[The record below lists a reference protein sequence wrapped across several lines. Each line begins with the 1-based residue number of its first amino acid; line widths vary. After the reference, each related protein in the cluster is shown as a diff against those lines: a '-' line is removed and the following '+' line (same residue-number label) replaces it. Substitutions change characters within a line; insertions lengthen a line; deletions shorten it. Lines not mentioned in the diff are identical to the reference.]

1 LSVSFGQGALAEGL
15 NAQMGVVERMLA
27 AQVSFDDLQVDPA
40 TSHLAQA
47 GGKRL
52 RPLLVLLAA
61 QLGPRPQD
69 PAVYDAAVVVEL
81 THLASL
87 YHDDVMDEA
96 PMRRGVPSAQA
107 KFGNSVAILAGDVLF
122 SRASI
127 LMAGLGP
134 RAVRLHARTFERLCQ
149 GQLHET
155 IGVRQGQSPKGHYI
169 RVLQDKTGSLIAA
182 SAMYG
187 VLYSGGSEELA
198 NVLAAYGERVGV
210 AFQIADDV
218 IDIRSDGA
226 TTGKTPGTDLREGV
240 DTMPV
245 LLLREQREAGTIDA
259 AGEEILREL
268 DHADLNSDA
277 ALGEVVD
284 RLRRHPVLEQTERMA
299 LAWVADAENHLVRV
313 PPSAVRDALVDFA
326 RMAVNRAS

>member
-107 KFGNSVAILAGDVLF
+107 KFGNSVAILAGDVLDGQEVVVDV
-122 SRASI
+122 SPDGV
-127 LMAGLGP
+127 LAGLS
-134 RAVRLHARTFERLCQ
+134 LTAR
-149 GQLHET
+149 
-155 IGVRQGQSPKGHYI
+155 
-169 RVLQDKTGSLIAA
+169 
-182 SAMYG
+182 
-187 VLYSGGSEELA
+187 
-198 NVLAAYGERVGV
+198 GE
-210 AFQIADDV
+210 
-218 IDIRSDGA
+218 
-226 TTGKTPGTDLREGV
+226 
-240 DTMPV
+240 
-245 LLLREQREAGTIDA
+245 
-259 AGEEILREL
+259 
-268 DHADLNSDA
+268 
-277 ALGEVVD
+277 
-284 RLRRHPVLEQTERMA
+284 
-299 LAWVADAENHLVRV
+299 AWA
-313 PPSAVRDALVDFA
+313 PSATSAA
-326 RMAVNRAS
+326 